1 MKLQKYFAMLLL
13 ALSTVGVTSSCSDDE
28 DLGEAPRLFRPVA
41 SLEAQNNSVVVT
53 WDNIKGAT
61 EYTVKLYKITGTA
74 DDGTDIGTLYRE
86 ISCESSPY
94 TFSDLEWDE
103 KYGVVISCQGNNK
116 SSEEYKTSSLSV
128 PYATKLK
135 SIKTIDNSARITWDE
150 GGTQIRVIV
159 ATPTEGEGESVI
171 REISESE
178 YKAGTVDVVGLQPET
193 KYTFYTYSDVEEQ
206 SNSTYTGKMN
216 GTTSKAIDFDS
227 EYGAGNWI
235 DIRDYP
241 DDQAVDTLQTTEFW
255 QQVSDGMTIILR
267 GDFDYKVGSSVQ
279 FDRSVRFVTA
289 STLGGNAR
297 FVSSGGVGLKKG
309 VDVDWVE
316 FVDVDFIG
324 DKSLPGG
331 GKEVA
336 TTTDK
341 NFSARQVFN
350 INGVACTLNR
360 LYFKGCHI
368 EGYRAVVRSQTDGD
382 NITNV
387 ELDECTINGVG
398 DQGVFTTTN
407 KKGDWRNV
415 TMRNCT
421 VTNIVMLCDFRTTV
435 NTLTL
440 TVENC
445 TFCYAP
451 LETTSNANTPLFRF
465 GSNAVVLNVRN
476 SLFGP
481 SLFAG
486 GNGGNITA
494 NKAGIVGSIFTDAT
508 KAQISV
514 SKSFKTDFDWALVGE
529 KTYPLEGLQELS
541 LDEND
546 LWSAP
551 ADGDFRIIGNVGEE
565 GVGSSQWF

>member
-387 ELDECTINGVG
+387 ELDECTINGAG

>member
-13 ALSTVGVTSSCSDDE
+13 ALSTVGMTSSCSDDE

-41 SLEAQNNSVVVT
+41 SLEAQNNSVLVT

-74 DDGTDIGTLYRE
+74 EDGTDIGTLYRE
-86 ISCESSPY
+86 ASCESSPY

-103 KYGVVISCQGNNK
+103 KYGVVISCQGGNK
-116 SSEEYKTSSLSV
+116 VSEEYKTGSLSV

-135 SIKTIDNSARITWDE
+135 SIKTIDNSARITWDD

-159 ATPTEGEGESVI
+159 ATPAEVEGESVI
-171 REISESE
+171 REVSESE
-178 YKAGTVDVVGLQPET
+178 YEAGTVDVVGLQPET
-193 KYTFYTYSDVEEQ
+193 KYNFYTYSDVDDQ
-206 SNSTYTGKMN
+206 SNSTYTGKLTS
-216 GTTSKAIDFDS
+216 TTSKAIDFDS
-227 EYGAGNWI
+227 EYGAGNWV

-241 DDQAVDTLQTTEFW
+241 DDQAVDTLQTDEFW
-255 QQVSDGMTIILR
+255 EQVSDGMTIILR
-267 GDFDYKVGSSVQ
+267 GDFDYKVSSSVQ

-297 FVSSGGVGLKKG
+297 FVSSGGLGLKKG

-324 DKSLPGG
+324 DKCLPGG

-350 INGVACTLNR
+350 INGVKCTLGS
-360 LYFKGCHI
+360 LSFKGCHI
-368 EGYRAVVRSQTDGD
+368 EGYRAVVRAQADGD

-387 ELDECTINGVG
+387 LLEECTINGVG
-398 DQGVFTTTN
+398 DQGVFTTNN
-407 KKGDWRNV
+407 KKADWKNV
-415 TMRNCT
+415 TMKNCT
-421 VTNIVMLCDFRTTV
+421 VTNIVMLCDFRSV
-435 NTLTL
+435 AGQLTL

-451 LETTSNANTPLFRF
+451 IETTANANTPLFRL
-465 GSNAVVLNVRN
+465 SKNPVVLNVRN
-476 SLFGP
+476 TLFGP
-481 SLFAG
+481 SLFAEG
-486 GNGGNITA
+486 KGGNITA
-494 NKAGIVGSIFTDAT
+494 NKAGTVGSIFTDASA
-508 KAQISV
+508 AQINV
-514 SKSFKTDFDWALVGE
+514 STSFKTNFDWAVVSE

-541 LDEND
+541 FDENA

-551 ADGDFRIIGNVGEE
+551 ADGDFRITGNVGED
-565 GVGSSQWF
+565 GIGSSQWF

>member
-13 ALSTVGVTSSCSDDE
+13 ALSTVGMTSSCSDDE

-74 DDGTDIGTLYRE
+74 EDGTDIGTLYRE
-86 ISCESSPY
+86 ASCESSPY

-103 KYGVVISCQGNNK
+103 KYGVVISCQGGNK
-116 SSEEYKTSSLSV
+116 VSEEYKTSSLSV

-135 SIKTIDNSARITWDE
+135 SIKTIDNSARITWDD

-159 ATPTEGEGESVI
+159 ATPAEVEGESVI
-171 REISESE
+171 REVSESE
-178 YKAGTVDVVGLQPET
+178 YEAGTVDVVGLQPET
-193 KYTFYTYSDVEEQ
+193 KYNFYTYSDVDDQ
-206 SNSTYTGKMN
+206 SNSTYTGKLTS
-216 GTTSKAIDFDS
+216 TTSKAIDFDS

-241 DDQAVDTLQTTEFW
+241 DDQAVDTLQTDEFW
-255 QQVSDGMTIILR
+255 EQVSDGMTIILR
-267 GDFDYKVGSSVQ
+267 GDFDYKVSSSVQ

-297 FVSSGGVGLKKG
+297 FVSSGGLGLKKG

-324 DKSLPGG
+324 DKCLPGG

-350 INGVACTLNR
+350 INGVACTLGS
-360 LYFKGCHI
+360 LSFKGCHI
-368 EGYRAVVRSQTDGD
+368 EGYRAVVRAQADGD

-387 ELDECTINGVG
+387 LLEECTINGVG
-398 DQGVFTTTN
+398 DQGVFTTNN
-407 KKGDWRNV
+407 KKADWKNV
-415 TMRNCT
+415 TMKNCT
-421 VTNIVMLCDFRTTV
+421 VTNIVMLCDFRSV
-435 NTLTL
+435 ADQLTL

-451 LETTSNANTPLFRF
+451 IETTANANTPLFRL
-465 GSNAVVLNVRN
+465 SKNPVVLNVRN
-476 SLFGP
+476 TLFGP
-481 SLFAG
+481 SLFAEG
-486 GNGGNITA
+486 KGGNITA
-494 NKAGIVGSIFTDAT
+494 NKAGTVGSIFTDASA
-508 KAQISV
+508 AQINV
-514 SKSFKTDFDWALVGE
+514 SSSFKTNFDWAVVSE

-541 LDEND
+541 FDEND

-551 ADGDFRIIGNVGEE
+551 SDGDFRITGNVGED
-565 GVGSSQWF
+565 GIGSSQWF